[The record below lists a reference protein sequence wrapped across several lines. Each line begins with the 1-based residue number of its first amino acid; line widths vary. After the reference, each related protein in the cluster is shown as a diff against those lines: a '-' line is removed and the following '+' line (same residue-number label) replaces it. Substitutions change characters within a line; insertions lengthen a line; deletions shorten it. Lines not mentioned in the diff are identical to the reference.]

1 MTIAQMGSVRT
12 VVCLLILTSSLFGC
26 GGGDGNNTNGVTPPP
41 TPPVQ
46 PAPDPQLSYNNA
58 VKFLNR
64 ATFGASPAQITQVQ
78 QQGREAWFT
87 EQIAQPASLLLPQV
101 EKDTRNQEPGQFT
114 MASSSFAFWH
124 NAISAEDQ
132 LRQRMAFALSE
143 ILVVS
148 NATNDELADYPQAIA
163 SYQDILINHAF
174 GNYRQLLQQV
184 TYSPTMGFYLTYLG
198 NLKGDDETGRKPDEN
213 YAREL
218 LQLFTLGVTLLNMD
232 GSARLNAEGQP
243 QETYG
248 SSDIEGLARVFT
260 GLNLDETKLEES
272 PVAAFTSP
280 MASFP
285 EDHSNKEKRFLGAV
299 IPENTQVD
307 DSITQALDI
316 IFAHPNL
323 APFISKQLIQR
334 LVTSNPSPDY
344 INTVAQAFNN
354 GSYQL
359 PSGQQVG
366 TGQRGDLSATL
377 AAILFDTESTNL
389 AASTGGKLREPI
401 IRFTHWA
408 RAFNATNIEPEYLFK
423 LWNTSLATALA
434 QHPYRSPSVFNF
446 FRPGYKAPGS
456 ESAAQGLVAPELQIT
471 NATSIPGYINFM
483 TYFVFNQQR
492 LIDVPAMSETFEEI
506 GVPLQAELAPSRF
519 TTSYNTELALANT
532 PSALVSHLNN
542 LLTGGAVSAEKQ
554 AEIVELLT
562 DTESEA
568 VRVPLAIVL
577 IMTSVDYLIQR

>member
-280 MASFP
+280 WPASQRIIP
-285 EDHSNKEKRFLGAV
+285 TKKNVFLG
-299 IPENTQVD
+299 
-307 DSITQALDI
+307 L
-316 IFAHPNL
+316 
-323 APFISKQLIQR
+323 
-334 LVTSNPSPDY
+334 
-344 INTVAQAFNN
+344 
-354 GSYQL
+354 
-359 PSGQQVG
+359 
-366 TGQRGDLSATL
+366 
-377 AAILFDTESTNL
+377 
-389 AASTGGKLREPI
+389 
-401 IRFTHWA
+401 
-408 RAFNATNIEPEYLFK
+408 
-423 LWNTSLATALA
+423 
-434 QHPYRSPSVFNF
+434 
-446 FRPGYKAPGS
+446 
-456 ESAAQGLVAPELQIT
+456 
-471 NATSIPGYINFM
+471 
-483 TYFVFNQQR
+483 
-492 LIDVPAMSETFEEI
+492 
-506 GVPLQAELAPSRF
+506 
-519 TTSYNTELALANT
+519 
-532 PSALVSHLNN
+532 
-542 LLTGGAVSAEKQ
+542 
-554 AEIVELLT
+554 
-562 DTESEA
+562 
-568 VRVPLAIVL
+568 
-577 IMTSVDYLIQR
+577 